1 MDIHRATWAAGNYAA
16 VRDLLGRIT
25 ITTGQD
31 VLDVTTGTGNTALA
45 AAAAGAHVTGLD
57 LTPELFSTARQRA
70 AAAHVDV
77 RWIEGDAEDL
87 PFVNDTFDHVV
98 SVFGVQFAPRHD
110 VTAAELVRVCR
121 PGGDIGVI
129 NWSPAGAI
137 GELFKIVG
145 SDLPAPPRS
154 PRRRHCGVAKH
165 T

>member
-25 ITTGQD
+25 ITPGQD